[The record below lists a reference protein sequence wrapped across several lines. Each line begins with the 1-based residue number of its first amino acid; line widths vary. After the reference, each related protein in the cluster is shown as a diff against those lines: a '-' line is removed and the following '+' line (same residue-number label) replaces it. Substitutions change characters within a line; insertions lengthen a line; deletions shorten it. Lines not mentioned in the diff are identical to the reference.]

1 MSAVVKIKKEDLVKG
16 AIKIIRD
23 QGEYEL
29 SARNL
34 AKVVGCSTQ
43 PIFRIF
49 KNMDDLKNTVYD
61 DVYEIQN
68 KFIAN
73 GKEHQIP
80 FIGIGLSYI
89 DFASKEKNLFKFLF
103 MSSSSKNNN
112 ILEMAETDSGHIYV
126 DMIKKSTGLSE
137 ESSKQ
142 IYIYTWLIIH
152 GIASMIATTNSK
164 LDSSE
169 IETIIFDAF
178 KGYRQTLMNKE
189 LNNKYKKNVEAAQ

>member
-1 MSAVVKIKKEDLVKG
+1 MSPVIKIKKEDLIKG

-23 QGEYEL
+23 KGENEL

-43 PIFRIF
+43 PIFRLF
-49 KNMDDLKNTVYD
+49 KNMDDLKKTVYD

-68 KFIAN
+68 KFVSN

-89 DFASKEKNLFKFLF
+89 EFASKEKNLFKFLF

-112 ILEMAETDSGHIYV
+112 ILKMSETKSGKEYV
-126 DMIKKSTGLSE
+126 DMIIKSTGLSE

-152 GIASMIATTNSK
+152 GIASMVATTNSK
-164 LDSSE
+164 LESSE

-189 LNNKYKKNVEAAQ
+189 LNNKYKKNTDAA

>member
-1 MSAVVKIKKEDLVKG
+1 MSAVTKIKKEDLVKG

-23 QGEYEL
+23 KGENEL

-68 KFIAN
+68 KFISSN
-73 GKEHQIP
+73 TDHQVP
-80 FIGIGLSYI
+80 FIGVGLSYI
-89 DFASKEKNLFKFLF
+89 EFATKEKNLFKFLF
-103 MSSSSKNNN
+103 MSEMSKNNN
-112 ILEMAETDSGHIYV
+112 ILDMAKNESGKEYI
-126 DMIKKSTGLSE
+126 DMIIKSTGLSK

-142 IYIYTWLIIH
+142 IYINTWLIIH
-152 GIASMIATTNSK
+152 GIASMMATTNSK
-164 LDSSE
+164 LNNKE

-189 LNNKYKKNVEAAQ
+189 LNNKYKKNTDTPQ